1 MNETNNATQ
10 ESGIVGFVRSYDAV
24 MLACYG
30 VWQSGRNELATNFE
44 AWPLVVL
51 ILTRK

>member
-1 MNETNNATQ
+1 MNANNNAAQ
-10 ESGIVGFVRSYDAV
+10 ESGIVVCVRSYDAV

-30 VWQSGRNELATNFE
+30 VWQSGRKELATNFE
-44 AWPLVVL
+44 AWPLVVK